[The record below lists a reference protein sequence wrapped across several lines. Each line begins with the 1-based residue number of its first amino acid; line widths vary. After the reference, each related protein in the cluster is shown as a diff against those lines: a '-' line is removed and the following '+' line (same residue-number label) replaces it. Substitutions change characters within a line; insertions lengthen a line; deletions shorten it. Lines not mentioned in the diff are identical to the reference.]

1 MEGGF
6 HRGERYPVDTS
17 MIVPRKPWHHG
28 SVPYPAPLSDI
39 PRAEAASFIQPA
51 LCLGCAGVLII
62 WHANEPGGLT
72 WNMGNDD
79 FTGWIQGYLP
89 AKIFQPVC
97 WESISQPK
105 SM

>member
-39 PRAEAASFIQPA
+39 PRAEVASFIQSA
-51 LCLGCAGVLII
+51 LCLACAGVLII

-79 FTGWIQGYLP
+79 FT
-89 AKIFQPVC
+89 
-97 WESISQPK
+97 
-105 SM
+105 